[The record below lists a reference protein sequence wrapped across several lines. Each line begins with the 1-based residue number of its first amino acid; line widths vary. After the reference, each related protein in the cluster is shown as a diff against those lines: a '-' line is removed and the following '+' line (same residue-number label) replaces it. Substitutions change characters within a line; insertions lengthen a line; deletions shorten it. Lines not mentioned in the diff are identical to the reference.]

1 MSFLY
6 LEFLL
11 PIKHYFSTLN
21 KNETVFDL
29 LIPVILGIIGFAIG
43 VSLNVFIDKDNSI
56 EFFKTLI
63 TLLSILVGFSITS
76 LTIIA
81 STSKLTDTL
90 MSVSTE
96 RKIGYTKINLY
107 QLMNITFIFALFSE
121 IFTLI
126 LNLCAVL
133 LVSSNIIL
141 DIKWINIIILIDI
154 ILIAHI
160 FLMNIRNVTNFY
172 FVFHKA
178 SGKIE

>member
-1 MSFLY
+1 MRFLY

-11 PIKHYFSTLN
+11 PIKHYFSTL
-21 KNETVFDL
+21 KEDEAIFDL
-29 LIPVILGIIGFAIG
+29 VIPLIFGVIGLALGLF
-43 VSLNVFIDKDNSI
+43 LNISIDKNDSI
-56 EFFKTLI
+56 EFFKVLI
-63 TLLSILVGFSITS
+63 MLLSILVGFSITS

-90 MSVSTE
+90 MSVQTGRE
-96 RKIGYTKINLY
+96 IGYTKINLY

-133 LVSSNIIL
+133 LISF
-141 DIKWINIIILIDI
+141 DIIIIHRCVNLIMLIDI
-154 ILIAHI
+154 MLISHI
-160 FLMNIRNVTNFY
+160 FLINIRNITNFY

-178 SGKIE
+178 SSN

>member
-29 LIPVILGIIGFAIG
+29 IIPIIFGIIGVAIG
-43 VSLNVFIDKDNSI
+43 LHLNIFIDKNNSI

-63 TLLSILVGFSITS
+63 TLLSILIGFSITS

-96 RKIGYTKINLY
+96 RKIGYNKINLY

-141 DIKWINIIILIDI
+141 DIKYVNIIILIDI
-154 ILIAHI
+154 ILITHI
-160 FLMNIRNVTNFY
+160 FLINIRNITNFY

-178 SGKIE
+178 SSV